1 MTSPQTPTLDAPPVR
16 HLDASD
22 VAGILTRVLAQ
33 RPRVQC
39 LTNTVAQNITANM
52 LLAFGAIP
60 SMAIHVDEV
69 AAMARGAGA
78 ILINIGTI
86 NAESELAIPQL
97 LEAARDHG
105 KPLIFDPVF
114 VELSPLRQHVSREVL
129 QLNDVVVR
137 GNATEMETLA
147 PALAGAR
154 ERNLTRVT
162 TGKIDLV
169 EGSAGQYRVPHGH
182 ALMTK
187 VTGVG
192 CAAGAL
198 IAACCAV
205 ERDPARAAAAALT
218 AYGIAGEI
226 AAEGCRGPGS
236 FEVELIDA
244 LAGLDEAGLRARMGE
259 QV

>member
-1 MTSPQTPTLDAPPVR
+1 MTSQDTPILAAPPLRSLDA
-16 HLDASD
+16 HG
-22 VAGILTRVLAQ
+22 VAEVLARVQ
-33 RPRVQC
+33 VRRPRVQC

-60 SMAIHVDEV
+60 SMATHVDEV

-97 LEAARDHG
+97 LAAARDHG
-105 KPLIFDPVF
+105 KPLVFDPVF

-129 QLNDVVVR
+129 KLDEVVVR
-137 GNATEMETLA
+137 GNAAEMETLA
-147 PALAGAR
+147 PALAGGR

-162 TGKIDLV
+162 TGKVDLI
-169 EGSAGQYRVPHGH
+169 EGSAGQYRIPHGH

-205 ERDPARAAAAALT
+205 ERDPALAAAAALT

-226 AAEGCRGPGS
+226 AAGRSRGPGS
-236 FEVELIDA
+236 FAVELIDA

-259 QV
+259 QA

>member
-1 MTSPQTPTLDAPPVR
+1 MSAVMAMDRLDAARV
-16 HLDASD
+16 AS
-22 VAGILTRVLAQ
+22 VLARVAEN

-69 AAMARGAGA
+69 AAMAEGAGA

-86 NAESELAIPQL
+86 NAESELAIPKL
-97 LEAARDHG
+97 LEVARERG
-105 KPLIFDPVF
+105 KPLVFDPVF
-114 VELSPLRQHVSREVL
+114 VELSPLRRHIAREVL
-129 QLNDVVVR
+129 RLPNLVVR
-137 GNATEMETLA
+137 GNATEMT
-147 PALAGAR
+147 ALAFDLASA
-154 ERNLTRVT
+154 ERVTRVT
-162 TGKIDLV
+162 TGKVDRV
-169 EGSAGQYRVPHGH
+169 ESAKASLSVAHGH
-182 ALMTK
+182 PLMTK

-205 ERDPARAAAAALT
+205 EKDPVIAAAAALT

-226 AAEGCRGPGS
+226 AAERSRGPGS
-236 FEVELIDA
+236 FAVELVDA
-244 LAGLDEAGLRARMGE
+244 LAGIDEATLAQRMAG
-259 QV
+259 

>member
-1 MTSPQTPTLDAPPVR
+1 MSETLTMERLDAAR
-16 HLDASD
+16 
-22 VAGILTRVLAQ
+22 VAAVLARVAEI

-69 AAMARGAGA
+69 AAMAEGAGA

-86 NAESELAIPQL
+86 NAESELAIPKL
-97 LEAARDHG
+97 LEVARDRG
-105 KPLIFDPVF
+105 KPLVFDPVF
-114 VELSPLRQHVSREVL
+114 VELSPLRRHIAGEVL
-129 QLNDVVVR
+129 RLPSILVR
-137 GNATEMETLA
+137 GNATEMAALSA
-147 PALAGAR
+147 ALAAAKGV
-154 ERNLTRVT
+154 TRVT
-162 TGKIDLV
+162 TGKVDRIESEAASFAV
-169 EGSAGQYRVPHGH
+169 AHGH
-182 ALMTK
+182 PLMTK
-187 VTGVG
+187 VTGIG

-205 ERDPARAAAAALT
+205 EANKAVAAAAALT

-226 AAEGCRGPGS
+226 AAERCRGPGS

-244 LAGLDEAGLRARMGE
+244 VAAMDAATLAARME
-259 QV
+259 ARQ

>member
-1 MTSPQTPTLDAPPVR
+1 MAAERLDAERV
-16 HLDASD
+16 AS
-22 VAGILTRVLAQ
+22 VLARVAES

-69 AAMARGAGA
+69 AAMAEGAGA

-86 NAESELAIPQL
+86 NAESELAIPKL
-97 LEAARDHG
+97 LEVGRDRG
-105 KPLIFDPVF
+105 KPLVFDPVF
-114 VELSPLRQHVSREVL
+114 VELSPLRRHIAREVL
-129 QLNDVVVR
+129 RLPDILVR
-137 GNATEMETLA
+137 GNATEMA
-147 PALAGAR
+147 ALAFELAAAQGV
-154 ERNLTRVT
+154 TRVT
-162 TGKIDLV
+162 TG
-169 EGSAGQYRVPHGH
+169 RVDRIESGTASFSVAHGH
-182 ALMTK
+182 PLMTR
-187 VTGVG
+187 VTGIG

-205 ERDPARAAAAALT
+205 EADKVVAAAAALT

-226 AAEGCRGPGS
+226 AAERCRGPGS

-244 LAGLDEAGLRARMGE
+244 VAALDAAMLADRMGTHR
-259 QV
+259 